1 MKQAQSF
8 DWQQHAAAEQLCL
21 DLLAGF
27 RQENTALAR
36 FEEQLRERASCRLLD
51 GIDHLLL
58 HDSPALQ
65 ERLSVCGFVRSA
77 ESAVWQHPGAL
88 LPRLVFGE
96 PSGAKAGV
104 ALRVESI
111 ADFLQAHN
119 LSAEIEGGVLSPY
132 RRAPLGEEGG
142 VALLVVER
150 RGSDGYEPITPPPG
164 YVEGVVSALELWQS
178 RPRSAADEDAALADA
193 LQRAENIADRLGV
206 DLAAHIVCQGERS
219 YWLTRNFAGRLQKS
233 RQDALGLGWANHDH
247 HTFRSSRR
255 NFSRLVTLFS
265 RLGFRHRERFYAG
278 DEAGWGAQLMENPVA
293 GLTLFLDVDLAPEE
307 IATDFSRE
315 ELPERAQLGTV
326 GMWCALHGDSILG
339 GGMHHLAAQFDFERL
354 MRDLAGHGVAYMA
367 PFSNFPYLKQAFSVA
382 ERWPVDPVRL
392 DRLMREGVVSN
403 EQGDRFLAG
412 GAIGSH
418 LEDIERGQ
426 GYKGF
431 NKSNV
436 SVIIRET
443 DPRK

>member
-1 MKQAQSF
+1 MEQGQSF
-8 DWQQHAAAEQLCL
+8 DWQQQAAAEQLCL
-21 DLLAGF
+21 DLLTGF
-27 RQENTALAR
+27 RRENTILAR
-36 FEEQLRERASCRLLD
+36 FEEQLRARASGRLLD
-51 GIDHLLL
+51 WVDHLRLQ
-58 HDSPALQ
+58 DSPALQ
-65 ERLSVCGFVRSA
+65 ERLSACGFVRAAGSA
-77 ESAVWQHPGAL
+77 PVVWRHPGAI
-88 LPRLVFGE
+88 LPQLVLGGTAA
-96 PSGAKAGV
+96 SI

-119 LSAEIEGGVLSPY
+119 LTAEIEGGALGPY
-132 RRAPLGEEGG
+132 RRALLGEEGS
-142 VALLVVER
+142 VALLAVER
-150 RGSDGYEPITPPPG
+150 RGSLGFDPITPPPG
-164 YVEGVVSALELWQS
+164 YPKAYISALELWQC

-193 LQRAENIADRLGV
+193 LHRAEELATRLGA
-206 DLAAHIVCQGERS
+206 DMAAHIVCQGERS

-255 NFSRLVTLFS
+255 NFSRLVALFS
-265 RLGFRHRERFYAG
+265 RLGFQHRERFYAG

-307 IATDFSRE
+307 IATDFARE

-339 GGMHHLAAQFDFERL
+339 GGMHHLAGQFDFERL
-354 MRDLAGHGVAYMA
+354 MRDLAGHGVGYMA
-367 PFSNFPYLKQAFSVA
+367 PFSNFPYLKQAFSIA
-382 ERWPVDPVRL
+382 ERWPVDPLRL
-392 DRLMREGVVSN
+392 NRLVREGVISS
-403 EQGDRFLAG
+403 EQGQKFLAD

-431 NKSNV
+431 NKNNV
-436 SVIIRET
+436 SVIIRAT